1 MRRPNIHKYFPQA
14 ASSLS
19 SYLSGE
25 VLWTEMVYRTGT
37 RGLDVLL
44 CGPLPTN
51 PAELLSS
58 ESMRKLIREATATY
72 NFVVLDSPSLLNV
85 ADSRILASMV
95 DATVLV
101 VKGGDTPRQ
110 VVQYAESQARSAG
123 ANLLGVVVNNL
134 DIRFTDFPYYACN
147 PLEDCVSNPI

>member
-1 MRRPNIHKYFPQA
+1 
-14 ASSLS
+14 
-19 SYLSGE
+19 
-25 VLWTEMVYRTGT
+25 
-37 RGLDVLL
+37 
-44 CGPLPTN
+44 
-51 PAELLSS
+51 
-58 ESMRKLIREATATY
+58 MRKLIREATAAY
-72 NFVVLDSPSLLNV
+72 DFVVLDSPSLLKV

-134 DIRFTDFPYYACN
+134 DIRFTDFPYYAYS
-147 PLEDCVSNPI
+147 PLEDRSVEA